1 MIRSSLTILNLL
13 AISASSFLVDD
24 VQRATLP
31 YKSAKSVSET
41 FASHSSNDR
50 ILPEAFST
58 ECLGNKTLLQTT
70 GINGFV
76 ETVHIAYANHYPLE
90 ISPDDIWLCIAQGF
104 AAHVNAN
111 AEKLRHFFVKHE
123 GKEELS
129 VRRDEFEKGSPNNMW
144 PDVFSNFSAQIRSH
158 IGNETHDL
166 LIANFTT
173 TGPTERAA
181 TEIVMMNA
189 FKEYFKYVVL
199 TLCGIPEITLK
210 GTTNDWRQVREKA
223 QKLAQFELDWWTDP
237 LVKILDMFVAAS
249 QGNVDKQFWSSFY
262 KERESY
268 VSYSI
273 NGWIVNLFPYIY
285 INGELA
291 KNNFLDKWNSDIK
304 ESDTSYYNSIEI
316 DLIPLGV
323 TKAPFTWNYY
333 DILFPMHFNAGF
345 MGTKQDPTTLTVS
358 PVIGWSVADAQ
369 IEKDKE
375 ELETRRILGYH
386 NV

>member
-13 AISASSFLVDD
+13 AISASGFLVDD

-31 YKSAKSVSET
+31 YKSAESVIET
-41 FASHSSNDR
+41 FARHSTSQYWHGHI
-50 ILPEAFST
+50 ILPEAFSA
-58 ECLGNKTLLQTT
+58 ECLGNKTLLQSNTV
-70 GINGFV
+70 GINAFV

-111 AEKLRHFFVKHE
+111 AEKLRHFFVKYE

-129 VRRDEFEKGSPNNMW
+129 VRKDEFVKGSPNNMW
-144 PDVFSNFSAQIRSH
+144 PDVFSDFSAQIRSH

-181 TEIVMMNA
+181 TEIVIMNA
-189 FKEYFKYVVL
+189 FKEYFDYYVE
-199 TLCGIPEITLK
+199 TTCGIPEITLK

-223 QKLAQFELDWWTDP
+223 QKLAQFELDWWTDT

-268 VSYSI
+268 VSDSI
-273 NGWIVNLFPYIY
+273 NGWILTLFPYIY
-285 INGELA
+285 SDRPYLGLA
-291 KNNFLDKWNSDIK
+291 RKR
-304 ESDTSYYNSIEI
+304 
-316 DLIPLGV
+316 
-323 TKAPFTWNYY
+323 
-333 DILFPMHFNAGF
+333 
-345 MGTKQDPTTLTVS
+345 TTF
-358 PVIGWSVADAQ
+358 
-369 IEKDKE
+369 
-375 ELETRRILGYH
+375 
-386 NV
+386 